1 MSDAPGGSWWRF
13 NSYEIREG
21 WLRPAPKAALEQFD
35 PWTTYWETPS
45 ENRVSEPPYVA
56 FVNMI
61 TALPVPNADD
71 DAIQLAADE
80 ETALLDWCGKYGLL
94 GLLTH
99 MFLYVSIET
108 RGGRMSM
115 TRSCDPWFL
124 MLGMEDP
131 ASRRLKASSYAI
143 VEPISGG
150 ESERQPLSKMWA
162 PGFFP
167 DVAREDWET
176 FDYPAPLTPEFWSQ
190 YGERVTDFIKV
201 GRMFAD
207 AVTRLSDS
215 EGGDFPDSC
224 VGSIEGA
231 PLVTEGSARATLN
244 RMLKSTKPVQILD
257 NDGYEQR
264 LWRSPSFLGMLAM
277 MHSQDLIGDRRL
289 FRCPCGR
296 VFASTYPD
304 TKYCSPRHRDRYRK
318 RALREKQR
326 RKQRKKTSSRR
337 RRAGGK
343 SR

>member
-1 MSDAPGGSWWRF
+1 MSDVPGGPWWRF
-13 NSYEIREG
+13 DGYEIREG
-21 WLRPAPKAALEQFD
+21 WLRRAPKATLEPFD
-35 PWTTYWETPS
+35 PWITYWETPS

-61 TALPVPNADD
+61 TALPAPSINDD
-71 DAIQLAADE
+71 PIQLRADE
-80 ETALLDWCGKYGLL
+80 EAALLDWCAKYGLL

-108 RGGRMSM
+108 RSGKMSM
-115 TRSCDPWFL
+115 SRSCDPWFPIIEL
-124 MLGMEDP
+124 EDP
-131 ASRRLKASSYAI
+131 TSPRRKTSSYAI
-143 VEPISGG
+143 VEPIGG
-150 ESERQPLSKMWA
+150 GAPERQPLSNVWA

-167 DVAREDWET
+167 DVPRDDWET
-176 FDYPAPLTPEFWSQ
+176 FDYPAPLTPKFWSQ

-215 EGGDFPDSC
+215 DGGDFPDSS
-224 VGSIEGA
+224 VGSIEGS
-231 PLVTEGSARATLN
+231 PLITEGSARATLN
-244 RMLKSTKPVQILD
+244 GMMKSTKPVQALD
-257 NDGYEQR
+257 DDGNEQR
-264 LWRSPSFLGMLAM
+264 IWRSPSFLGMLAM
-277 MHSQDLIGDRRL
+277 MYSQDLIGECHL

-318 RALREKQR
+318 RALREKQ
-326 RKQRKKTSSRR
+326 KQKRQKKTSNRGG
-337 RRAGGK
+337 RAGRK